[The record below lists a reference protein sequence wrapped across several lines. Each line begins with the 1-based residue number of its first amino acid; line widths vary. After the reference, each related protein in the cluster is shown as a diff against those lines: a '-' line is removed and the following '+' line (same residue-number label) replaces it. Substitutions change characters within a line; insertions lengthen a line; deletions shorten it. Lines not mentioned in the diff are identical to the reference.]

1 MIDCLAC
8 GCAMRY
14 DHGQMERHMRTS
26 HPGLTLE
33 MYYREFVRN
42 SGQEQ
47 ETRVEVAPGWEAW
60 FHEEVRV

>member
-1 MIDCLAC
+1 
-8 GCAMRY
+8 MRY

-47 ETRVEVAPGWEAW
+47 ETRVEVAPAWEAW
-60 FHEEVRV
+60 FHEEVRG